1 MVAGAECVVVTPGAD
16 VVGAEPE
23 WVVEEPGAE
32 VVASPEWVVD
42 APGAEV
48 EASPEWVVV
57 MTACVV
63 SSAAL
68 GTKRMIEYNL
78 LTMEISRNY
87 RFTTWHFTK
96 IY

>member
-23 WVVEEPGAE
+23 WVVEDPGAE
-32 VVASPEWVVD
+32 VDASPEWVVD

-63 SSAAL
+63 SSAL

-78 LTMEISRNY
+78 LTMKISRNY
-87 RFTTWHFTK
+87 RFTTLHFIK